1 MSKLPYT
8 PDWNK
13 ISKSG
18 GYPAIYCPD
27 HPKAWS
33 TGYIHVHRIVMEQS
47 LGRILSTDEVVHHI
61 DHNKSNYD
69 LANLELTS
77 QSAHSKSHVRPLT
90 VLNMVCANCGLKF
103 RRRKDIT
110 KLRTA
115 KRAFCSRSCNG
126 KFYHSEGFNLV
137 K

>member
-1 MSKLPYT
+1 MSKLPYI
-8 PDWNK
+8 PNWNRM
-13 ISKSG
+13 STST
-18 GYPAIYCPD
+18 GYPVVHCPG
-27 HPKAWS
+27 HPRAWS
-33 TGYIHVHRIVMEQS
+33 TGYVLAHRVVMEQS

-69 LANLELTS
+69 LSNLELTS

-90 VLNMVCANCGLKF
+90 VLDMVCANCGLKF

-110 KLRTA
+110 RLRNS
-115 KRAFCSRSCNG
+115 KRTFCSRSCNG
-126 KFYHSEGFNLV
+126 KFYHSEGFN